1 MPTIDVTKD
10 TFEEIIQSNET
21 VLVDFWAEWCG
32 PCRSFAPTYEA
43 MSEKYPDL
51 VFAKVD
57 TEDQQEL
64 AGAFGIQSIPTLMV
78 FRDQIILYSQPGA
91 LPPNYLEDLITQ
103 VKQIDMDEV
112 RKELAEHAEGNGHEG
127 HGDHEHGDQEDHD
140 H

>member
-1 MPTIDVTKD
+1 MATVNVTKD
-10 TFEEIIQSNET
+10 TFEETIQSNDT

-64 AGAFGIQSIPTLMV
+64 AGAFNIQSIPTLMV
-78 FRDQIILYSQPGA
+78 FREQVILYSQPGA
-91 LPPNYLEDLITQ
+91 LPANYLEDLITQ
-103 VKQIDMDEV
+103 VGDLDMEEV
-112 RKELAEHAEGNGHEG
+112 RKELAEHAEGH
-127 HGDHEHGDQEDHD
+127 DDHD
-140 H
+140 HAESDHAH

>member
-91 LPPNYLEDLITQ
+91 LPSNYLEDLITQ
-103 VKQIDMDEV
+103 VKEIDMDEV

-127 HGDHEHGDQEDHD
+127 HGDHEGDSHEGHA
-140 H
+140 

>member
-51 VFAKVD
+51 VFA
-57 TEDQQEL
+57 L
-64 AGAFGIQSIPTLMV
+64 S
-78 FRDQIILYSQPGA
+78 
-91 LPPNYLEDLITQ
+91 LIH
-103 VKQIDMDEV
+103 I
-112 RKELAEHAEGNGHEG
+112 
-127 HGDHEHGDQEDHD
+127 
-140 H
+140 